1 MSHIPPEGYEDVGFF
16 GRNCHSC
23 LRPEDG
29 TPYEAACKCAERFE
43 GSYIIE
49 EEDGWT
55 VYAPSID
62 NVLSDEQLSI
72 EDRLVLERWLNT
84 PLEEHIARWQSEMDT
99 GLRDKEGRWIG
110 GDRRRRRMREDGSG
124 QSE

>member
-1 MSHIPPEGYEDVGFF
+1 MSHIPPDGYEDAAFF

-49 EEDGWT
+49 GEDGWT
-55 VYAPSID
+55 VYAPSTD
-62 NVLSDEQLSI
+62 DEPLAEMPI
-72 EDRLVLERWLNT
+72 EVRRWLDT

-99 GLRDKEGRWIG
+99 GLRDKDGRWIG